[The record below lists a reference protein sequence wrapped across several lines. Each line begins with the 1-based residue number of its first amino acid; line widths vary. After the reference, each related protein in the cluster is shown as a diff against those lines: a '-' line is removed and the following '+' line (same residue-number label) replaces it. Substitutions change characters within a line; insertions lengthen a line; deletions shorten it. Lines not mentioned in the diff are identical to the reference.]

1 STTASFN
8 SSWLRCF
15 RSHDVGVPDANVSGP
30 ALAQSLAIPP
40 SISPDDMNA
49 STGTRAVRPRFGID
63 ARWTAWIIGFAFVV
77 MAARLAVFV
86 NRYAVNLVY
95 WDQWDFLQG
104 LFDGADAW
112 TLFRWQHG
120 PQRQGIGNLITALL
134 YSATGW
140 NGRADA
146 AASAIALLLAAAAGL
161 WLVRR
166 VCG

>member
-1 STTASFN
+1 
-8 SSWLRCF
+8 
-15 RSHDVGVPDANVSGP
+15 
-30 ALAQSLAIPP
+30 
-40 SISPDDMNA
+40 MNA
-49 STGTRAVRPRFGID
+49 SAGTHAVRPRFGLD
-63 ARWTAWIIGFAFVV
+63 ARWTAWLIALAFVA
-77 MAARLAVFV
+77 MAVRLAIFV

-120 PQRQGIGNLITALL
+120 PQRQGIGNLIIAVI

-146 AASAIALLLAAAAGL
+146 AASAVALIVAAAAGL
-161 WLVRR
+161 WLVKR
-166 VCG
+166 VCGPLRPWDAIVPLIFLTTTSAQTYFVAPTLAHAPLSALLPV